1 MGSKLLL
8 ISLDCSMNCM
18 GPNLGFL
25 WVFPLGLCS
34 NRLGEFYGY
43 VCGMVVPLWG
53 LGRINVGISLGAFDA
68 ILMGVFWVKSEIG
81 SWICGYVVR

>member
-25 WVFPLGLCS
+25 
-34 NRLGEFYGY
+34 
-43 VCGMVVPLWG
+43 
-53 LGRINVGISLGAFDA
+53 
-68 ILMGVFWVKSEIG
+68 FWVELTD
-81 SWICGYVVR
+81 

>member
-1 MGSKLLL
+1 
-8 ISLDCSMNCM
+8 
-18 GPNLGFL
+18 
-25 WVFPLGLCS
+25 
-34 NRLGEFYGY
+34 
-43 VCGMVVPLWG
+43 MVVPLWG